1 MTRTIL
7 ALFAAASVSA
17 VCAAQN
23 ASPGPGATPAARSS
37 EAISG
42 KVSGT
47 MTCAKPDPMHRIDST
62 DWPGH
67 YAVVSRTPC
76 TWTKAAEIA
85 GVATKDGSSVGASEV
100 ENTVASE
107 RGSHV
112 MNMANGDR
120 IYVLFRGKGM
130 TSTNGAP
137 QSSEGTWNFK
147 GGSGKFASLEGMGTY
162 RGKANADGSMTF
174 AIEGSWK
181 LQ

>member
-1 MTRTIL
+1 MPGKIL
-7 ALFAAASVSA
+7 AFLAAASLAA
-17 VCAAQN
+17 VCAAQS
-23 ASPGPGATPAARSS
+23 APPAPAAKPAAPSS
-37 EAISG
+37 EPTSG

-47 MTCAKPDPMHRIDST
+47 MTCAKPDPMHRIEST

-67 YAVVSRTPC
+67 AVVASRTPC
-76 TWTKAAEIA
+76 SWTKPAEIV
-85 GVATKDGSSVGASEV
+85 GVATKEGYSVGASEV
-100 ENTVASE
+100 ENTVATE

-112 MNMANGDR
+112 MTMANGDR
-120 IYVLFRGKGM
+120 VYVLFRGKGM
-130 TSTNGAP
+130 TGANGAP

-181 LQ
+181 VQ